1 LSRIDTVDRRCH
13 ERDEGGDDVK
23 YLLLLYGDEAA
34 EAALTPEERR
44 AIFDAHLR
52 FHTGLRER
60 GELVRGEPLNGRA
73 EAFTVR
79 PGRGGRPIVTDG
91 PFAETK
97 EQLGSYYV
105 VECAN
110 REAAEAIAREIP
122 ASPGLVVEAWPIA
135 EM

>member
-1 LSRIDTVDRRCH
+1 
-13 ERDEGGDDVK
+13 VK
-23 YLLLLYGDEAA
+23 YLLLLYGDAAA
-34 EAALTPEERR
+34 EAALTPEARR
-44 AIFDAHLR
+44 AIVEAHLR
-52 FHTGLRER
+52 FQSRLRER
-60 GELVRGEPLNGRA
+60 GSLVRGEPLNGRA

-79 PGRGGRPIVTDG
+79 PGGRPIVTDG

-110 REAAEAIAREIP
+110 REVAEAIAREIP

>member
-1 LSRIDTVDRRCH
+1 
-13 ERDEGGDDVK
+13 VK

-44 AIFDAHLR
+44 AIVEAHLR
-52 FHTGLRER
+52 FQSELRR
-60 GELVRGEPLNGRA
+60 CGALVRGEPLNRRD

-79 PGRGGRPIVTDG
+79 PGRGGGRPIVTDG

-97 EQLGSYYV
+97 EQLGSYYI
-105 VECAN
+105 VECGS
-110 REAAEAIAREIP
+110 RKEAETIAREIP

>member
-1 LSRIDTVDRRCH
+1 MQGEEEVTH
-13 ERDEGGDDVK
+13 MK

-44 AIFDAHLR
+44 AIIEAHLR
-52 FHTGLRER
+52 FRTRLGER
-60 GELVRGEPLNGRA
+60 GALVRGEPLTGRA
-73 EAFTVR
+73 AAFEVR
-79 PGRGGRPIVTDG
+79 PGSGGRPIVTDG

-105 VECAN
+105 VECEN
-110 REAAEAIAREIP
+110 RAEAESIAHDVP
-122 ASPGLVVEAWPIA
+122 ASPGLVVQAWAIA

>member
-1 LSRIDTVDRRCH
+1 
-13 ERDEGGDDVK
+13 VK

-44 AIFDAHLR
+44 AIVEAQHLR
-52 FHTGLRER
+52 FQSELRR
-60 GELVRGEPLNGRA
+60 CGALVRGAPLNRRD

-79 PGRGGRPIVTDG
+79 PGRGGGRPIVTDG

-105 VECAN
+105 VECGR
-110 REAAEAIAREIP
+110 REEAETIAREIP
-122 ASPGLVVEAWPIA
+122 ASPRLVVEAWPIA